1 MYLHFSGSCIAA
13 QGICKTA
20 QEALDLYGA
29 KRTLDGNG
37 VTNASQR
44 RSATLPTSAL
54 ALHAAAAMKTAS
66 LNYER
71 VYILSSTSVLLHLP
85 SALCQANQWLMCLM

>member
-37 VTNASQR
+37 VTNASQK
-44 RSATLPTSAL
+44 RSATLFTSAL
-54 ALHAAAAMKTAS
+54 ALHAAAALKIP
-66 LNYER
+66 LLGYEH
-71 VYILSSTSVLLHLP
+71 VYNISSTSVLLHLP
-85 SALCQANQWLMCLM
+85 SALCQAKQWLMCLT